1 MFTAKINRKEP
12 RGAAIEIFVDFTN
25 GTDVY
30 TESCIP
36 QNADGFKY
44 WVRSRLETF
53 NSSEILDAE
62 LQPQADVDVSDTVVT
77 PPVLT
82 QAEID
87 RNTWLTKYAKWVR
100 IKTTIV
106 DTGIVPITNPQLV
119 ARVDDLKATLQPE
132 YLDFI

>member
-25 GTDVY
+25 GTDTY

-44 WVRSRLETF
+44 WVKSRLETF
-53 NSSEILDAE
+53 NSGLALDVE
-62 LQPQADVDVSDTVVT
+62 LQPQAEVDVSDTVVT

-87 RNTWLTKYAKWVR
+87 RNTWLAKYQKWVR
-100 IKTTIV
+100 IKQTLV
-106 DTGIVPITNPQLV
+106 DTGIITAANPKAAAMLNE
-119 ARVDDLKATLQPE
+119 LKSTLQAE
-132 YLDFI
+132 YLDYI